1 MRRDEERSLA
11 DVLKLII
18 QKNKLE
24 KGLIEAEVVRL
35 WPEVMGS
42 GVAHYTQKVQL
53 KERVLQVHL
62 RSSVLRE
69 ELMYGRKKIIAMLN
83 EALNG
88 DYIDSIQLL
97 WVRTARDQRNETL
110 TQFLRSHHY
119 LIREWRFHLLR

>member
-97 WVRTARDQRNETL
+97 
-110 TQFLRSHHY
+110 
-119 LIREWRFHLLR
+119 